1 MGDDLSCC
9 RIIFGE
15 ADQIPGLTV
24 DRFQDILVVQVLSLG
39 IEKIKYRLF
48 PLLVQ
53 VLQEDGEEIRGIYER
68 NDVKIRLLE
77 GMQEEKG
84 WYPLAGMD
92 TPEETVTR
100 IFENGISYL
109 VDFENGQKTGFFL
122 DQKYNRREV
131 AKICKEKKVL
141 DCFTHTGSFALNAA
155 YGGAKEVTAVDIS
168 KIALETADINI
179 DENNLS
185 HIVHTLQMDIFD
197 LLKELEEKHDH
208 SYDVIILD
216 PPAFTKSRDTVTSA
230 MRGYKEINYRAMK
243 LLPRGGYL
251 VTCSC
256 SHFATDELFRKM
268 LQEAAID
275 AGVNLR
281 EVLERKQAPDHPI
294 LWNVK
299 ETEYLKFYI
308 FQVV

>member
-1 MGDDLSCC
+1 M
-9 RIIFGE
+9 
-15 ADQIPGLTV
+15 
-24 DRFQDILVVQVLSLG
+24 
-39 IEKIKYRLF
+39 
-48 PLLVQ
+48 
-53 VLQEDGEEIRGIYER
+53 
-68 NDVKIRLLE
+68 
-77 GMQEEKG
+77 
-84 WYPLAGMD
+84 
-92 TPEETVTR
+92 
-100 IFENGISYL
+100 
-109 VDFENGQKTGFFL
+109 
-122 DQKYNRREV
+122 
-131 AKICKEKKVL
+131 
-141 DCFTHTGSFALNAA
+141 NAA

-168 KIALETADINI
+168 KTALETADINI